1 MKILICIIYIF
12 LISCSG
18 KSNSSMDL
26 LSKAFID
33 WYKYNHNYKNPE
45 TDNSVYLYKNIFNEI
60 EFNEYLKDLNK
71 FELELSQINYTK
83 LKIQRQDL
91 KE

>member
-1 MKILICIIYIF
+1 
-12 LISCSG
+12 
-18 KSNSSMDL
+18 MDL

-45 TDNSVYLYKNIFNEI
+45 KDNSVYLYKNIFNEI

-83 LKIQRQDL
+83 LNRKNLIEYRLIEKYIKEL
-91 KE
+91 KFLNIH